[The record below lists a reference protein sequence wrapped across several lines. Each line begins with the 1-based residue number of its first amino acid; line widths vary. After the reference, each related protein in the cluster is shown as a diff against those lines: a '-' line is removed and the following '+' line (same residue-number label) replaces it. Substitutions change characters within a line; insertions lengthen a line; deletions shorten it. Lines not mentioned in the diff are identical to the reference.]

1 MRARKWPWMAG
12 LLALALAGGG
22 FGIWVLLHPA
32 SLWVQPWRAERSA
45 AVGGVVF
52 GPYPVEDDFVELKRR
67 GVTTVISLLDPAIPY
82 ESVLLG
88 QERERAARYGM
99 QLLNFPM
106 ASILGQSFGA
116 DYDRN
121 SRAAAEAALDA
132 RGTAYIHCYLGLHRA
147 VNVKKY
153 LAQFRSTTR
162 YAGSVASDRSPDTL
176 ALDRANFAFLDADYA
191 GALAQLATIQ
201 TPRPASMQLAGWANY
216 RLGRIQAAR
225 EQFNR
230 ALSVDPGDLESQTGL
245 GYCAL
250 REGDLA
256 GSEQR
261 FTEVLSRRPEDPAA
275 IEGLAYVKYR
285 QGDSA
290 QARALFSR
298 ALALNPGNDETR
310 GMLNRLQAA
319 SPAIAVPMES
329 TTD

>member
-1 MRARKWPWMAG
+1 MRTRKWPWIGG

-32 SLWVQPWRAERSA
+32 SMWVQPWRAERSA
-45 AVGGVVF
+45 VTDGVVF
-52 GPYPVEDDFVELKRR
+52 GPYPVEDDFIELKQR
-67 GVTTVISLLDPAIPY
+67 GVTTIISLLDPAIPY

-88 QERERAARYGM
+88 QERERAARHGM

-116 DYDRN
+116 DYARN
-121 SRAAAEAALDA
+121 SKAAAEAALNA

-147 VNVKKY
+147 VNVEKY
-153 LAQFRSTTR
+153 LAQYRSATR
-162 YAGSVASDRSPDTL
+162 YQGSVVSARSPDTRV
-176 ALDRANFAFLDADYA
+176 LDRANFAFLEADYA
-191 GALAQLATIQ
+191 GTLAQIATIQ
-201 TPRPASMQLAGWANY
+201 APGPAALQLAGWANY
-216 RLGRIQAAR
+216 RLGRIPAAR

-230 ALSVDPGDLESQTGL
+230 ALSIDPEDLESQTGL
-245 GYCAL
+245 AYCAL
-250 REGDLA
+250 RDGDLP

-261 FTEVLSRRPEDPAA
+261 FTEVLSKRPADPAA

-290 QARALFSR
+290 QARELFSR

-319 SPAIAVPMES
+319 SPAVAVPMEA